1 MLQKIIKIQDH
12 GAASHRVKD
21 STQKPQSNKRLH
33 VIYADIANNISS
45 RFIYLKYK
53 LHISDEFGK
62 QLSDLAPKIILNV
75 IISMCINSDGDQ
87 ATGLAMPFIL
97 WTTARGNVL
106 RIVINVIT
114 LIVRYG
120 INRYPNLI
128 STDIKKE
135 SKIFK
140 NNLSEESISISTES
154 EVFQKDGQIPK
165 FNSETRVTAEDISNL
180 ITSVMVNILIGHVR
194 TTSVSVGTIAQ
205 KVMKSQNNKLVGD
218 ILQFLSEPEQR
229 QITSEIKR
237 DFACIKKCATVSK
250 TTLRSKIE
258 K

>member
-1 MLQKIIKIQDH
+1 MLQKLIKIQDH
-12 GAASHRVKD
+12 GAASHRV
-21 STQKPQSNKRLH
+21 STQKPQSNKCLH

-45 RFIYLKYK
+45 RFIYLKDK

-75 IISMCINSDGDQ
+75 IISMCINTDGDQ
-87 ATGLAMPFIL
+87 AAVSGLAMPFIL

-120 INRYPNLI
+120 INRYPNMI
-128 STDIKKE
+128 SSDIKKE

-140 NNLSEESISISTES
+140 NNLSEESISISAES

-180 ITSVMVNILIGHVR
+180 ITSVMVNILIGHVG

-218 ILQFLSEPEQR
+218 ILQFWSEPEQR

-237 DFACIKKCATVSK
+237 DFARIKKCVTVSESRYVLK
-250 TTLRSKIE
+250 
-258 K
+258 